1 MNTLSLLASG
11 APRHATEEP
20 KRALS
25 RFWGSVSGLG
35 ATSESLEHNYQEM
48 VIHNVTYSVL
58 MKLWLVE
65 LLIRI

>member
-1 MNTLSLLASG
+1 MEQVLTLTPTLSV
-11 APRHATEEP
+11 
-20 KRALS
+20 
-25 RFWGSVSGLG
+25 SVSGLG
-35 ATSESLEHNYQEM
+35 STSESLEHNYQEM